1 VGLSLAVQ
9 ETLAQ
14 SVGHE
19 VRLSLAT
26 ISNQPVAEEEQV
38 RCVNLDTRS
47 QNTNQMRPNTH
58 LNTIVRD
65 SREQIEKSE
74 QILTF

>member
-1 VGLSLAVQ
+1 
-9 ETLAQ
+9 LAQ